1 MLARP
6 HPRPL
11 RTLAAAAAV
20 AALLLSATAAANPA
34 RVSQAPGDAR
44 PAPLRLSLSDCL
56 DLAMRRSPALAR
68 AELLTE
74 AAAGDADAIGARPW
88 QVALSARRTHTESA
102 TLTTDRDRI
111 DASLAH
117 RFATGTTVT
126 AAYTEAGPLD
136 GIARRATPDELGFST
151 LSLSLIQP
159 LLRGAR
165 PSAVD
170 GEQRAAAHA
179 ATAAA
184 ARERD
189 TRAAVIAA
197 TTAGYWELALAHAD
211 VALRQRSLDAARRQV
226 RLTESLMRGGQV
238 PRSASIAAE
247 RAVAERSE
255 ALITAEL
262 AVTERSLVL
271 AALLGIGTPAPIVPI
286 DAIPEPRTTTPPAT
300 TDATTPLVAAAVAE
314 VDAAAARRRAA
325 DDATLPAL
333 DAELATA
340 TTWTDDADPALVATA
355 SLTLRHDLGGS
366 QGGVA
371 RRARADERRARLELA
386 DARRALRLDVA
397 AATARV
403 DAATRRAALT
413 RDIAAQAE
421 TLAAAEVTRFSAG
434 QATVFDVLARQA
446 ELEEAER
453 RALRA
458 AVDRAVACADLCRLT
473 GCPEEFR

>member
-6 HPRPL
+6 HL
-11 RTLAAAAAV
+11 RILRIAAALAAI
-20 AALLLSATAAANPA
+20 ATATPA
-34 RVSQAPGDAR
+34 WADGRLAQAPGATR
-44 PAPLRLSLSDCL
+44 PAPLRLSLGDCL

-88 QVALSARRTHTESA
+88 QIALSASRTHTEAA

-117 RFATGTTVT
+117 RFATGTAIT
-126 AAYTEAGPLD
+126 AAYTEAGAID
-136 GIARRATPDELGFST
+136 GVARATPDDLGFST

-170 GEQRAAAHA
+170 GEQRAAGHA

-189 TRAAVIAA
+189 ARATLIAA

-211 VALRQRSLDAARRQV
+211 VALRRRSLDAARRQV
-226 RLTESLMRGGQV
+226 RLTESLVRGGQV
-238 PRSASIAAE
+238 PRSAAIAAE

-262 AVTERSLVL
+262 AVTERSLLL
-271 AALLGIGTPAPIVPI
+271 AALLGVGVPTVIVPI
-286 DAIPEPRTTTPPAT
+286 DAIPQPRPTIATATATETTPR
-300 TDATTPLVAAAVAE
+300 VAAALAE

-366 QGGVA
+366 QGGSA

-386 DARRALRLDVA
+386 EARRAQRLDVA
-397 AATARV
+397 AAAARV
-403 DAATRRAALT
+403 DAATRRVRLT

-421 TLAAAEVTRFSAG
+421 ALAAAEVTRFSAG
-434 QATVFDVLARQA
+434 QATVFDVLARQT
-446 ELEEAER
+446 ELEDAER

-458 AVDRAVACADLCRLT
+458 RVDRAVACADLCRLT
-473 GCPEEFR
+473 GCPETTR

>member
-1 MLARP
+1 MLDRP
-6 HPRPL
+6 HL
-11 RTLAAAAAV
+11 RLLRIAAAAALV
-20 AALLLSATAAANPA
+20 AATTATGA
-34 RVSQAPGDAR
+34 RADARLAQAPGDTR
-44 PAPLRLSLSDCL
+44 PAPLRLSLADCL
-56 DLAMRRSPALAR
+56 DLAMRRSPALVR

-74 AAAGDADAIGARPW
+74 AAAADADAIGARPW
-88 QVALSARRTHTESA
+88 QIALSVGRTHTEAA

-111 DASLAH
+111 DASLGH
-117 RFATGTTVT
+117 RFATGTAIT
-126 AAYTEAGPLD
+126 AAYIQAGAVD
-136 GIARRATPDELGFST
+136 GVARATPDELGFST
-151 LSLSLIQP
+151 LSVSLIQP

-189 TRAAVIAA
+189 ARAAVIAA

-211 VALRQRSLDAARRQV
+211 VVLRQRSLDAARRQV
-226 RLTESLMRGGQV
+226 RLTESLVRGGQV
-238 PRSASIAAE
+238 PRSAAIAAE

-262 AVTERSLVL
+262 AVTERSLLL
-271 AALLGIGTPAPIVPI
+271 AAVLGVGTPATIVAI
-286 DAIPEPRTTTPPAT
+286 DAIPPAGAMGTATTTTGA
-300 TDATTPLVAAAVAE
+300 TPLVAAALAD

-340 TTWTDDADPALVATA
+340 TTWTDNADPALIATA

-386 DARRALRLDVA
+386 EARRAQRLDVA
-397 AATARV
+397 AAAARV
-403 DAATRRAALT
+403 DAATRRVGLT
-413 RDIAAQAE
+413 RDIAAQAA

-446 ELEEAER
+446 ELEDAER

-458 AVDRAVACADLCRLT
+458 RVDRAVACADLCRLT
-473 GCPEEFR
+473 GCPETTR